1 MCLYVNRSLF
11 HLVLCLVKSIFL
23 ISLLLQFL
31 DLGDYFEIVF
41 RIKFLG
47 MRAAVEGI
55 QLKLSPV
62 NLK

>member
-1 MCLYVNRSLF
+1 MCLYVNRSIF
-11 HLVLCLVKSIFL
+11 HLVLRLVKSIFL

-47 MRAAVEGI
+47 MWAAVEGI

>member
-47 MRAAVEGI
+47 MWAAVEGI